1 MVQKIVSNEGFTA
14 KLQNTFQQG
23 YVEYE
28 GNYGYFSE
36 ILPGLFGESPTLM
49 QTMSSTINNLVYVRI
64 LKYLAL
70 KKGKLI
76 RNIFE

>member
-28 GNYGYFSE
+28 GNYGYFSQ

-49 QTMSSTINNLVYVRI
+49 QSMSSTINNLVHV
-64 LKYLAL
+64 
-70 KKGKLI
+70 
-76 RNIFE
+76 RNIEIFSSQKRQIN